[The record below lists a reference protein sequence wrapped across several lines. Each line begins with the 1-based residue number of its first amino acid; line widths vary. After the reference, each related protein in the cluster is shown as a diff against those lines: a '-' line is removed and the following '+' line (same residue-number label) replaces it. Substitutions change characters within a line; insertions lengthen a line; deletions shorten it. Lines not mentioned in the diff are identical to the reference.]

1 MNDALTGPPAAAW
14 TTQEA
19 ITRAQQGDSAAFEH
33 IYKAHSKHVYSV
45 CLRMLKNTAE
55 AEDLTQQVF
64 RQVFRKIGTFRGE
77 LVFSTWLHRGTIYTV
92 LMHLRRNRTAVALVD
107 SFDYNTTDG
116 NYAGEFAP
124 PIPQPQA

>member
-33 IYKAHSKHVYSV
+33 LYKAHSKHVYSV

-64 RQVFRKIGTFRGE
+64 FQVFPE
-77 LVFSTWLHRGTIYTV
+77 
-92 LMHLRRNRTAVALVD
+92 NRDVPGRISFLDVAAQGDDKHCADALAEKPD
-107 SFDYNTTDG
+107 CRSSG
-116 NYAGEFAP
+116 R
-124 PIPQPQA
+124 

>member
-33 IYKAHSKHVYSV
+33 LYKAHSKHVYSV

-55 AEDLTQQVF
+55 GRGLDAAGFLSGFPENRNVPGRISFLGVAAQGDDKHCADALAEKPDC
-64 RQVFRKIGTFRGE
+64 RSSGR
-77 LVFSTWLHRGTIYTV
+77 
-92 LMHLRRNRTAVALVD
+92 
-107 SFDYNTTDG
+107 
-116 NYAGEFAP
+116 
-124 PIPQPQA
+124 